1 MASVGASLFS
11 TRPALCWEFAALTDV
26 GRVRAHNEDAVHV
39 DPALGLAVLADGMGG
54 YKGGEV
60 ASAMAVSLLHAS
72 FGRWFAQAGC
82 RRRRAWCGARCRPPR
97 TRPTRS
103 ILHAGTTNAELQ
115 GMGTTL
121 VLAAFRPQRV
131 VVGHIGDS
139 RCYRLRNN
147 KLELLTRDHSLR
159 QQQLDAGAIT
169 AEEALNSPT
178 RNLVTRA
185 VGVEAQVLLEM
196 HEHSA
201 RPGDLYML
209 CSDGLSEMI
218 TDAQLF
224 TLLGHDVGLQKKAST
239 FGCNCKRQWRPGQH
253 FGCSGKGRRWR
264 HVTRGQVAAGLDGTP
279 PSRLSIVQAL
289 QSGSRQCRR

>member
-1 MASVGASLFS
+1 
-11 TRPALCWEFAALTDV
+11 
-26 GRVRAHNEDAVHV
+26 
-39 DPALGLAVLADGMGG
+39 MGG

-72 FGRWFAQAGC
+72 FGRWFAQAGMQAPS
-82 RRRRAWCGARCRPPR
+82 RVVRRALQAATDEANG
-97 TRPTRS
+97 S
-103 ILHAGTTNAELQ
+103 ILHASTTNPELQ

-121 VLAAFRPQRV
+121 VLAAFRQQRV

-169 AEEALNSPT
+169 PEEAANSPT

-185 VGVEAQVLLEM
+185 VGVEPQVMLEM

-201 RPGDLYML
+201 RAGDLYML

-218 TDAQLF
+218 SDEQLF
-224 TLLGHDVGLQKKAST
+224 TLLEHDAELQKKLHFWLQLQTTMAAVTIFRLFWLEPASRRHPARPDST
-239 FGCNCKRQWRPGQH
+239 SGRQG
-253 FGCSGKGRRWR
+253 
-264 HVTRGQVAAGLDGTP
+264 AAP
-279 PSRLSIVQAL
+279 FAFVQAL
-289 QSGSRQCRR
+289 HSESRQCRR

>member
-1 MASVGASLFS
+1 MASVGVSLFS
-11 TRPALCWEFAALTDV
+11 TRPPLTWEFAALTDV
-26 GRVRAHNEDAVHV
+26 GRLRAHNEDAVHV
-39 DPALGLAVLADGMGG
+39 DSALGLALLADGMGG

-72 FGRWFAQAGC
+72 FGRWFAQAGMQAPA
-82 RRRRAWCGARCRPPR
+82 RVVRRALQAATDEANG
-97 TRPTRS
+97 S
-103 ILHAGTTNAELQ
+103 ILHAGTTNPELQ

-139 RCYRLRNN
+139 RCYRVRNN

-169 AEEALNSPT
+169 PEEALNSPT

-209 CSDGLSEMI
+209 CSDGLSEMVS
-218 TDAQLF
+218 DAQLF
-224 TLLGHDVGLQKKAST
+224 TLLGHDVGLQKKASLLVAIANEN
-239 FGCNCKRQWRPGQH
+239 G
-253 FGCSGKGRRWR
+253 GRDNISVVLARA
-264 HVTRGQVAAGLDGTP
+264 GVAETP
-279 PSRLSIVQAL
+279 RAAK
-289 QSGSRQCRR
+289 

>member
-1 MASVGASLFS
+1 MASVGVSLFS
-11 TRPALCWEFAALTDV
+11 TRPPLTWEFAALTDV
-26 GRVRAHNEDAVHV
+26 GRLRAHNEDAVHV
-39 DPALGLAVLADGMGG
+39 DPALGLALLADGMGG

-72 FGRWFAQAGC
+72 FGRWFAQAGMQAPA
-82 RRRRAWCGARCRPPR
+82 RVVRRALQAATDEANG
-97 TRPTRS
+97 S
-103 ILHAGTTNAELQ
+103 ILHAGTTNPELQ

-139 RCYRLRNN
+139 RCYRVRNN
-147 KLELLTRDHSLR
+147 KLELLTRDHSL
-159 QQQLDAGAIT
+159 LDAGAIT

-218 TDAQLF
+218 SDEQLF
-224 TLLGHDVGLQKKAST
+224 TLLGHDVGLQKKASLLVSIANDN
-239 FGCNCKRQWRPGQH
+239 G
-253 FGCSGKGRRWR
+253 GRDNISVVLAR
-264 HVTRGQVAAGLDGTP
+264 AGVVEP
-279 PSRLSIVQAL
+279 PRTAK
-289 QSGSRQCRR
+289 

>member
-1 MASVGASLFS
+1 V
-11 TRPALCWEFAALTDV
+11 V
-26 GRVRAHNEDAVHV
+26 
-39 DPALGLAVLADGMGG
+39 
-54 YKGGEV
+54 
-60 ASAMAVSLLHAS
+60 
-72 FGRWFAQAGC
+72 
-82 RRRRAWCGARCRPPR
+82 RRALQAA
-97 TRPTRS
+97 TDEANS
-103 ILHAGTTNAELQ
+103 AILQAGTTNPELQ

-139 RCYRLRNN
+139 RCYRVRNN

-169 AEEALNSPT
+169 PEEALNSPT

-218 TDAQLF
+218 SDEQLF
-224 TLLGHDVGLQKKAST
+224 TLLEHDVGLQKKASLLVAIANEN
-239 FGCNCKRQWRPGQH
+239 G
-253 FGCSGKGRRWR
+253 GRDNISVVLARA
-264 HVTRGQVAAGLDGTP
+264 GVA
-279 PSRLSIVQAL
+279 QAP
-289 QSGSRQCRR
+289 RAAK

>member
-1 MASVGASLFS
+1 MAGPDTSPSFLEDGIRS
-11 TRPALCWEFAALTDV
+11 WHFAALTDP
-26 GRVRAHNEDAVHV
+26 GRVRANNEDAIAF
-39 DPALGLAVLADGMGG
+39 DASLGLAILADGMGG
-54 YKGGEV
+54 YNGGEV
-60 ASAMAVSLLHAS
+60 ASGMAIALLQAS
-72 FGRWFAQAGC
+72 FGRWLAHAGPTAHVRAVRRALQAGTDE
-82 RRRRAWCGARCRPPR
+82 ANGA
-97 TRPTRS
+97 
-103 ILHAGTTNAELQ
+103 ILEAGIANVQLQ

-131 VVGHIGDS
+131 LVGHIGDS

-169 AEEALNSPT
+169 PEEALSSPT

-224 TLLGHDVGLQKKAST
+224 TLLEHDVGLQKKAQLLVAIANDN
-239 FGCNCKRQWRPGQH
+239 G
-253 FGCSGKGRRWR
+253 GRDNISVVLARAD
-264 HVTRGQVAAGLDGTP
+264 VGET
-279 PSRLSIVQAL
+279 SRMA
-289 QSGSRQCRR
+289 R

>member
-11 TRPALCWEFAALTDV
+11 SRPALCWEFTALTDT

-39 DPALGLAVLADGMGG
+39 DPELGLSVLADGMGG

-72 FGRWFAQAGC
+72 FARWFAQAGLQAPA
-82 RRRRAWCGARCRPPR
+82 RVVRRALQAA
-97 TRPTRS
+97 TDEANAS

-131 VVGHIGDS
+131 LVGHIGDS

-169 AEEALNSPT
+169 PEEALNSPT

-224 TLLGHDVGLQKKAST
+224 TLLGHDVGLQKKAQLLVAIANDN
-239 FGCNCKRQWRPGQH
+239 G
-253 FGCSGKGRRWR
+253 GRDNISVVLARAD
-264 HVTRGQVAAGLDGTP
+264 VGDT
-279 PSRLSIVQAL
+279 SRMA
-289 QSGSRQCRR
+289 R

>member
-11 TRPALCWEFAALTDV
+11 NRPSLGWEFAALTDV
-26 GRVRAHNEDAVHV
+26 GRARAHNEDDIKV

-60 ASAMAVSLLHAS
+60 ASAMAVTLVQAS
-72 FGRWFAQAGC
+72 FARWYAQAGPQAPA
-82 RRRRAWCGARCRPPR
+82 RVIRRALQAA
-97 TRPTRS
+97 TDEANAA
-103 ILHAGTTNAELQ
+103 IFEAGMTNAEVL

-147 KLELLTRDHSLR
+147 KLEQLTRDHSLR

-169 AEEALNSPT
+169 AEEALNSPH

-185 VGVEAQVLLEM
+185 VGVESQVVLEM
-196 HEHSA
+196 HEHTA
-201 RPGDLYML
+201 RPDDLYML

-218 TDAQLF
+218 SDAQLF
-224 TLLGHDVGLQKKAST
+224 TLLNHDVGLQQKASLLVAIANDN
-239 FGCNCKRQWRPGQH
+239 G
-253 FGCSGKGRRWR
+253 GRDNISVVLAKAR
-264 HVTRGQVAAGLDGTP
+264 VGDAPAA
-279 PSRLSIVQAL
+279 A
-289 QSGSRQCRR
+289 

>member
-1 MASVGASLFS
+1 MASVGVSLFS
-11 TRPALCWEFAALTDV
+11 TRPPLTWEFAALTDV
-26 GRVRAHNEDAVHV
+26 GRLRAHNEDAVHV
-39 DPALGLAVLADGMGG
+39 DPALGLALLADGMGG

-60 ASAMAVSLLHAS
+60 ASAMAVSLLHGS
-72 FGRWFAQAGC
+72 FGRWFAQAGMQAPA
-82 RRRRAWCGARCRPPR
+82 RVVRRALQAATDEANGA
-97 TRPTRS
+97 
-103 ILHAGTTNAELQ
+103 ILHAGTTNPELQ

-147 KLELLTRDHSLR
+147 KLEMLTRDHSLR

-185 VGVEAQVLLEM
+185 VGVEPQVLLEM

-201 RPGDLYML
+201 RSGDLYML
-209 CSDGLSEMI
+209 CSDGLSEMVS
-218 TDAQLF
+218 DEQLF
-224 TLLGHDVGLQKKAST
+224 TLLEHDVGLQKKASLLVAIANDNGGRDNISVVLARAGVADT
-239 FGCNCKRQWRPGQH
+239 SRPA
-253 FGCSGKGRRWR
+253 K
-264 HVTRGQVAAGLDGTP
+264 
-279 PSRLSIVQAL
+279 
-289 QSGSRQCRR
+289 

>member
-1 MASVGASLFS
+1 MVSVGVSLFS
-11 TRPALCWEFAALTDV
+11 TRPPLTWEFAFLTDV
-26 GRVRAHNEDAVHV
+26 GRTRSHNEDAVHV
-39 DPALGLAVLADGMGG
+39 DPALGLALLADGMGG

-60 ASAMAVSLLHAS
+60 ASAMAVSLLHGS
-72 FGRWFAQAGC
+72 FGRWFAHAGMQAPA
-82 RRRRAWCGARCRPPR
+82 RVVRRALQAATDEANGA
-97 TRPTRS
+97 
-103 ILHAGTTNAELQ
+103 ILHEGTTNPELQ

-139 RCYRLRNN
+139 RCYRLRNG

-209 CSDGLSEMI
+209 CSDGLSEMVS
-218 TDAQLF
+218 DEQLF
-224 TLLGHDVGLQKKAST
+224 TLLGHDVGLQKKASLL
-239 FGCNCKRQWRPGQH
+239 
-253 FGCSGKGRRWR
+253 
-264 HVTRGQVAAGLDGTP
+264 VAAANDNGGRDNISVVLASASVAETP
-279 PSRLSIVQAL
+279 R
-289 QSGSRQCRR
+289 SGS

>member
-11 TRPALCWEFAALTDV
+11 SRPALCWEFAALTDV

-60 ASAMAVSLLHAS
+60 ASAMAVSLVHGS
-72 FGRWFAQAGC
+72 FGRWFAQAAGHQAPA
-82 RRRRAWCGARCRPPR
+82 RVVRRALQAAADEANA
-97 TRPTRS
+97 S
-103 ILHAGTTNAELQ
+103 ILHAGRTREELQ

-121 VLAAFRPQRV
+121 VLAAFQPQRV
-131 VVGHIGDS
+131 LVGHIGDS
-139 RCYRLRNN
+139 RCYRVRNN

-224 TLLGHDVGLQKKAST
+224 TLLGHDVGLQKKVQLLVAIANDN
-239 FGCNCKRQWRPGQH
+239 G
-253 FGCSGKGRRWR
+253 GRDNIS
-264 HVTRGQVAAGLDGTP
+264 VVLAKADVGDT
-279 PSRLSIVQAL
+279 SRMA
-289 QSGSRQCRR
+289 R

>member
-1 MASVGASLFS
+1 MASVGVSLFS
-11 TRPALCWEFAALTDV
+11 TRPPLAWEFAALTDV
-26 GRVRAHNEDAVHV
+26 GRLRAHNEDAVHV
-39 DPALGLAVLADGMGG
+39 DPALGLALLADGMGG

-72 FGRWFAQAGC
+72 FGRWFAQAGMQAPA
-82 RRRRAWCGARCRPPR
+82 RVVRRALQAATDEANGA
-97 TRPTRS
+97 

-139 RCYRLRNN
+139 RCYRLRND
-147 KLELLTRDHSLR
+147 KLEMLTRDHSLR

-169 AEEALNSPT
+169 PEEALNSPT

-185 VGVEAQVLLEM
+185 VGVEPQVLLEM

-201 RPGDLYML
+201 RAGDLYML
-209 CSDGLSEMI
+209 CSDGLSEMVS
-218 TDAQLF
+218 DEQLF
-224 TLLGHDVGLQKKAST
+224 TLLEHDVGLQKKAPLLVAIANANGGRDNISVVLARAGVADT
-239 FGCNCKRQWRPGQH
+239 SRPA
-253 FGCSGKGRRWR
+253 K
-264 HVTRGQVAAGLDGTP
+264 
-279 PSRLSIVQAL
+279 
-289 QSGSRQCRR
+289 

>member
-1 MASVGASLFS
+1 
-11 TRPALCWEFAALTDV
+11 
-26 GRVRAHNEDAVHV
+26 
-39 DPALGLAVLADGMGG
+39 
-54 YKGGEV
+54 
-60 ASAMAVSLLHAS
+60 MAVSLMHAS
-72 FGRWFAQAGC
+72 FGRWFAQAGMQAPT
-82 RRRRAWCGARCRPPR
+82 RVIRRALQAA
-97 TRPTRS
+97 TDEANSS
-103 ILHAGTTNAELQ
+103 ILHAGMTNHELQ

-131 VVGHIGDS
+131 LVGHIGDS
-139 RCYRLRNN
+139 RCYRVRNN

-209 CSDGLSEMI
+209 CSDGLSEMVS
-218 TDAQLF
+218 DEQLF
-224 TLLGHDVGLQKKAST
+224 TLLGHDVGLQKKASLLVSIANDN
-239 FGCNCKRQWRPGQH
+239 G
-253 FGCSGKGRRWR
+253 GRDNIS
-264 HVTRGQVAAGLDGTP
+264 VVLASASVAEAPRT
-279 PSRLSIVQAL
+279 AK
-289 QSGSRQCRR
+289 

>member
-11 TRPALCWEFAALTDV
+11 SRPALCWEFAALTDV

-39 DPALGLAVLADGMGG
+39 DPELGLTVLADGMGG

-72 FGRWFAQAGC
+72 FARWFAQAGLQAPA
-82 RRRRAWCGARCRPPR
+82 RVVRRALQAA
-97 TRPTRS
+97 TDEANAS

-131 VVGHIGDS
+131 LVGHIGDS

-169 AEEALNSPT
+169 PEEALSSPT

-224 TLLGHDVGLQKKAST
+224 TLLEHDVGLQKKAQLLVAIANDN
-239 FGCNCKRQWRPGQH
+239 G
-253 FGCSGKGRRWR
+253 GRDNISVVLARAD
-264 HVTRGQVAAGLDGTP
+264 VGDT
-279 PSRLSIVQAL
+279 SRMA
-289 QSGSRQCRR
+289 R

>member
-1 MASVGASLFS
+1 MASLGASLFS
-11 TRPALCWEFAALTDV
+11 NRPALCWEYAALTDT

-60 ASAMAVSLLHAS
+60 ASAMAVSLVHAS
-72 FGRWFAQAGC
+72 FGRWFAQGGPQAPA
-82 RRRRAWCGARCRPPR
+82 RVVRRALQAA
-97 TRPTRS
+97 TDEANAS
-103 ILHAGTTNAELQ
+103 ILHAGTTQEALQ

-121 VLAAFRPQRV
+121 VLAAFQAQRV
-131 VVGHIGDS
+131 LVGHIGDS

-169 AEEALNSPT
+169 AEEALSSPT

-209 CSDGLSEMI
+209 CSDGLSEMV

-224 TLLGHDVGLQKKAST
+224 TLLEHDAGLQKKAQLLVAIANDN
-239 FGCNCKRQWRPGQH
+239 G
-253 FGCSGKGRRWR
+253 GRDNISVVLARADVGDTSR
-264 HVTRGQVAAGLDGTP
+264 MAG
-279 PSRLSIVQAL
+279 
-289 QSGSRQCRR
+289 

>member
-1 MASVGASLFS
+1 MAGVGVSLFS
-11 TRPALCWEFAALTDV
+11 SRPALSWEFAALTDV
-26 GRVRAHNEDAVHV
+26 GRLRAHNEDAVHV
-39 DPALGLAVLADGMGG
+39 DPALGLALLADGMGG

-60 ASAMAVSLLHAS
+60 ASVMAISLMHAS
-72 FGRWFAQAGC
+72 FGRWFAQAGMQAPA
-82 RRRRAWCGARCRPPR
+82 RVVRRALQAATDEANGA
-97 TRPTRS
+97 
-103 ILHAGTTNAELQ
+103 ILQAGITHEELR

-147 KLELLTRDHSLR
+147 KLEQLTRDHSLR

-169 AEEALNSPT
+169 PEEALNSPT

-209 CSDGLSEMI
+209 CSDGLSEMVP
-218 TDAQLF
+218 DAQLF
-224 TLLGHDVGLQKKAST
+224 TLLSRDLGLKEMASLLVAISNDNGGRDNISVVLAKAGVSEA
-239 FGCNCKRQWRPGQH
+239 
-253 FGCSGKGRRWR
+253 
-264 HVTRGQVAAGLDGTP
+264 TRGAM
-279 PSRLSIVQAL
+279 
-289 QSGSRQCRR
+289 

>member
-1 MASVGASLFS
+1 MASVGVSLFS
-11 TRPALCWEFAALTDV
+11 TRPSLTWEFASLTDV
-26 GRVRAHNEDAVHV
+26 GRMRAHNEDAVHV
-39 DPALGLAVLADGMGG
+39 DAALGLALLADGMGG

-72 FGRWFAQAGC
+72 FGRWFAHAGMQAPV
-82 RRRRAWCGARCRPPR
+82 RVVRRALQAA
-97 TRPTRS
+97 TDEANS
-103 ILHAGTTNAELQ
+103 AILREGTTNPGLQ

-139 RCYRLRNN
+139 RCYRLRNG

-209 CSDGLSEMI
+209 CSDGLSEMVS
-218 TDAQLF
+218 DEQLF
-224 TLLGHDVGLQKKAST
+224 TLLEHDVGLQKKASLLVAIANDN
-239 FGCNCKRQWRPGQH
+239 G
-253 FGCSGKGRRWR
+253 GRDNISVVLARAS
-264 HVTRGQVAAGLDGTP
+264 VAETP
-279 PSRLSIVQAL
+279 R
-289 QSGSRQCRR
+289 

>member
-1 MASVGASLFS
+1 MASVGVSLFS
-11 TRPALCWEFAALTDV
+11 TRPALSWEFASLTDV
-26 GRVRAHNEDAVHV
+26 GKLRAHNEDAVHV
-39 DPALGLAVLADGMGG
+39 DSALGLALLADGMGG

-60 ASAMAVSLLHAS
+60 ASAMAVSLMHGS
-72 FGRWFAQAGC
+72 FGRWFAHAGMQAPA
-82 RRRRAWCGARCRPPR
+82 RVVRRALQAATDEANG
-97 TRPTRS
+97 S
-103 ILHAGTTNAELQ
+103 ILQAGTTNPELQ

-131 VVGHIGDS
+131 LVGHIGDS

-169 AEEALNSPT
+169 PEEAANSPT

-201 RPGDLYML
+201 RAGDLYML

-218 TDAQLF
+218 SDEQLF
-224 TLLGHDVGLQKKAST
+224 TLLQHDAGLQKKAALLVAIANDN
-239 FGCNCKRQWRPGQH
+239 G
-253 FGCSGKGRRWR
+253 GRDNISVVLAR
-264 HVTRGQVAAGLDGTP
+264 AGLAETP
-279 PSRLSIVQAL
+279 RAAK
-289 QSGSRQCRR
+289 

>member
-1 MASVGASLFS
+1 MASLGASLFS
-11 TRPALCWEFAALTDV
+11 NRPALCWEYAALIDT

-60 ASAMAVSLLHAS
+60 ASAMAVSLVHAS
-72 FGRWFAQAGC
+72 FARWFAQAGL
-82 RRRRAWCGARCRPPR
+82 AGAGARGAPGAAGRHGRGECVDPACRHDQR
-97 TRPTRS
+97 G
-103 ILHAGTTNAELQ
+103 ALQ

-121 VLAAFRPQRV
+121 VLAAFQPQRV
-131 VVGHIGDS
+131 LVGHIGDS

-209 CSDGLSEMI
+209 CSDGLSEMM

-224 TLLGHDVGLQKKAST
+224 TLLEHDAGLQKKAQLLVAIANDN
-239 FGCNCKRQWRPGQH
+239 G
-253 FGCSGKGRRWR
+253 GRDNISVVLARADVGDTSR
-264 HVTRGQVAAGLDGTP
+264 MAG
-279 PSRLSIVQAL
+279 
-289 QSGSRQCRR
+289 